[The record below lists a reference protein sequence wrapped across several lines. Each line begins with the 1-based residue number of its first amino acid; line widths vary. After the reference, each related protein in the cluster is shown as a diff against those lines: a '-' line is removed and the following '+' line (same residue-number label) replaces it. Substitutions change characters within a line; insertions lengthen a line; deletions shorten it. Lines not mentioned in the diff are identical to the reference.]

1 VLSLFPLLVTMA
13 SLLGYVPIPHLFEG
27 LCPGSSQ
34 EMHLWPILFA
44 VLLVALIAG
53 SLLYMGSALIQSLDE
68 HRRLN

>member
-1 VLSLFPLLVTMA
+1 
-13 SLLGYVPIPHLFEG
+13 
-27 LCPGSSQ
+27 
-34 EMHLWPILFA
+34 MHLWPILFA